1 LKVHHERTLSNIRFK
16 SKLRRCSAVWSWKQY
31 YDDTMT
37 AAKGFIALGLGR
49 FESVNIL
56 GFNAPQW

>member
-1 LKVHHERTLSNIRFK
+1 
-16 SKLRRCSAVWSWKQY
+16 VWSWKQY